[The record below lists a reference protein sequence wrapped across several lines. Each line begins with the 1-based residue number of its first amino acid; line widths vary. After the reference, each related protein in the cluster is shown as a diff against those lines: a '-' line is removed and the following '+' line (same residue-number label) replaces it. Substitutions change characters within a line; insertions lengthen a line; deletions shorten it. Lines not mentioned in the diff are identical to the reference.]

1 METNWF
7 QKFPETS
14 IPPEIIGKPARGINV
29 PAITRI
35 SSFTQVLLTEKSQNI
50 HWFFEMLE
58 LHGYVTADSN

>member
-50 HWFFEMLE
+50 
-58 LHGYVTADSN
+58 D